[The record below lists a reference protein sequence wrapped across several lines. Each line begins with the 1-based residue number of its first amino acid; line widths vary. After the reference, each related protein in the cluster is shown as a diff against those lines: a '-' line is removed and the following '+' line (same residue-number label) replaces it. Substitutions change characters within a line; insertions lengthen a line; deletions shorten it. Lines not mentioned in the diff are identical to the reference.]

1 MSTTPPTPPQPPSA
15 GAPPAPVAPPTGAPT
30 PAAATEE
37 KSLSLAER
45 FRELSTATKVMIAVV
60 IVALLFAIYIYTGRV
75 TTDDAQVDAHIS
87 AIAPQV
93 PGYAIQL
100 FINDNVPVKE
110 GEDLVEIDPRPYEA
124 ELAQAQANLDVAI
137 AQANSAELQI
147 GLTRATTTHAT
158 SGASGQQQSDTAIYA
173 SSQAQLEQT
182 ATANLQFAE
191 ANVASKRATNERA
204 QSDLK
209 RYQPLLGTDDVSKFQ
224 FDAVEAAAR
233 VAKSDLEAAEQ
244 QLAAAKQAVA
254 IARSNAQSAQ
264 ARMSQSQA
272 MYLETKAREQQV
284 PIAEATYKSA
294 VANVE
299 RAKAAVKQAQLNL
312 GYTHIIAPITGQLTQ
327 KSVDLGQY
335 LSAGQLL
342 FTIVPLD
349 KVFITANFKETQ
361 LANVHPGQHANIHVD
376 TYNKDFDGVVDS
388 IAGATGSLQALLP
401 PQNATGNFIKVVQ
414 RIPVKILVKQSDDP
428 NYTLRPGM
436 NVEATIFTRWSHEK
450 RSDAK

>member
-1 MSTTPPTPPQPPSA
+1 MSSSPPNPPQPPA
-15 GAPPAPVAPPTGAPT
+15 AAAPPPPPAAAPPA
-30 PAAATEE
+30 EE
-37 KSLSLAER
+37 KSKPLGER
-45 FRELSTATKVMIAVV
+45 WRELSTGTKVMIGVV
-60 IVALLFAIYIYTGRV
+60 VLALLLAIYIYTGRV
-75 TTDDAQVDAHIS
+75 TTDDAQVDCHIS

-100 FINDNVPVKE
+100 YINDNTPVKE
-110 GEDLVEIDPRPYEA
+110 GDLLVEIDPRPYQA
-124 ELAQAQANLDVAI
+124 ELAQAQANLDVAT

-147 GLTRATTTHAT
+147 GLTRATTTHGT
-158 SGASGQQQSDTAIYA
+158 SGASAQQQSDSAVYT
-173 SSQAQLEQT
+173 SSQVQLEQT

-209 RYQPLLGTDDVSKFQ
+209 RYQPLLGTDDVSKYQ

-254 IARSNAQSAQ
+254 IATANTQSAQ
-264 ARMSQSQA
+264 ARMTRSQA
-272 MYLETKAREQQV
+272 QYLETKAQERQV

-294 VANVE
+294 IAAVE
-299 RAKAAVKQAQLNL
+299 RAKAAVEQAQLNL
-312 GYTHIIAPITGQLTQ
+312 NYTHITAPITGQVTQ

-335 LSAGQLL
+335 VSVGQLL
-342 FTIVPLD
+342 FTIVPLNEIY
-349 KVFITANFKETQ
+349 ITANFKETQ
-361 LANVHPGQHANIHVD
+361 LANVHPGQHAKVHVD
-376 TYNKDFDGVVDS
+376 TYDKDFDGVVDS
-388 IAGATGSLQALLP
+388 IAGATGSRQALLP

-428 NYTLRPGM
+428 KYTLRPGM
-436 NVEATIFTRWSHEK
+436 NVEATIYTRFSHEE
-450 RSDAK
+450 RSEK